1 VQFRDENIQRKIIFS
16 RPMQDW
22 EVDVIFSFFDMY
34 PLRVRQGDVDRICLE
49 IISIVLMWCL

>member
-1 VQFRDENIQRKIIFS
+1 VQFRDENIQRKIIFT

-34 PLRVRQGDVDRICLE
+34 TLRVRQGDVDRICLE